1 MKGKDYKDYWEVE
14 LGVSYIPWS
23 KLKPDI
29 DLELLEEGSMID
41 EDTMPDWLKA
51 KQAEVQA
58 KLKPQSVAQSET
70 SGTGEGS
77 GFIPLP
83 DGTPVP
89 ATSTPTASVDTS
101 QPPPLHTGG
110 LLPPPPMAMPIVSPF
125 SLNTRLL
132 GPMGHMSLPPGMM
145 PNVPIGVPPPNIPG
159 AALMPNQ
166 LLGLGSPFGQGLPG
180 MPPQPMS
187 QIPLPSTSGQDG
199 NKSGSGNMLAP
210 PNAGGSGDNIPNL
223 SDSLMGMPFSVMGMG
238 SQHDDNMDI
247 EMEDVDKVE
256 KPMPLS
262 DQLLASITGGAGGSQ
277 FNNSGSGMGRFGNLP
292 PLIPMHDIDERQL
305 SNRDSRDSR
314 PRDRNDRDR
323 DRERD
328 RSRRNS
334 RDRGRDRE
342 RDRDMVRNDRRDRNR
357 WSDRD
362 RRDRDRIER
371 DGEKKPDQPPRSEK
385 SLAERLREMAHE
397 GVISNRDRPRERSV
411 DKPPSLFD
419 AQPPVDR
426 PGFPAYP
433 NGDPHL
439 DLLEQER
446 LERERIE
453 HERLE
458 HERLEHERIEQDRLE
473 QERME
478 MAWRDRM
485 EPDMYRRGGH
495 PDDFPIEDFD
505 PRMRRHP
512 DDYARMDND
521 YDPRMAHPDYESR
534 RHLMHPD
541 EISRMDHDRYD
552 YGMRGGRDGYDRR
565 ESFGR
570 PDDIRMLDEYEHRM
584 RGPDFYPPREGF
596 GPRPMMRGPGPD
608 GFPPRPLLGRPP
620 GPHMFHPR
628 GPMGVRGPRPGMYM
642 N

>member
-1 MKGKDYKDYWEVE
+1 
-14 LGVSYIPWS
+14 
-23 KLKPDI
+23 
-29 DLELLEEGSMID
+29 
-41 EDTMPDWLKA
+41 MPDWLKA

-70 SGTGEGS
+70 SGTGESS

-89 ATSTPTASVDTS
+89 TTGTPTASSVDTS

-334 RDRGRDRE
+334 RDRGRERE
-342 RDRDMVRNDRRDRNR
+342 RDRDMGRNDRRDRNR

-458 HERLEHERIEQDRLE
+458 QERLEHERIEQDRLE

-512 DDYARMDND
+512 DDYARMDSD

-628 GPMGVRGPRPGMYM
+628 GPMGVRGPRPGMYH
-642 N
+642 